1 VLQNSGA
8 TAALGSLSHTAA
20 GVGGKY
26 VKELPDDTHMFSA
39 DVSWETKLK
48 MLRLAKI
55 DAWHNGQTRFSRYL
69 FRWETL
75 MGLRTAEWKQD
86 AREG

>member
-1 VLQNSGA
+1 
-8 TAALGSLSHTAA
+8 
-20 GVGGKY
+20 
-26 VKELPDDTHMFSA
+26 MFSA